1 MDALSLRLVISEV
14 MRSVAEIRN
23 DIDKADDAIVAAL
36 NARFA
41 LSDEMLKTKQAI
53 RDAGG
58 DCPPVDP
65 KREKEICERM
75 MSAAPLAHRD
85 TVFSIYERILGG
97 SRGMVETIARGVC
110 IQNGKVLLCK
120 AKGGKST
127 YLPGGHIEF
136 GETGAA
142 ALVREIKEELGV
154 NSSCNE
160 FLTIVENSFLQHGR
174 HHAEI
179 NLVYKLDIP
188 SLLASPSSPP
198 ASQEDWIEFEWH
210 DVHDLDNANLLPVEM
225 VGVVKAAKNT

>member
-1 MDALSLRLVISEV
+1 
-14 MRSVAEIRN
+14 MRSVAEIRS

-58 DCPPVDP
+58 ECPPVD
-65 KREKEICERM
+65 KNREKAIYERM

-110 IQNGKVLLCK
+110 IADGKVLLCK
-120 AKGGKST
+120 AKGGNTT

-136 GETGAA
+136 GETGAQ
-142 ALVREIKEELGV
+142 ALVREIHEELGV
-154 NSSCNE
+154 ESKCGE
-160 FLTIVENSFLQHGR
+160 FLGVVENAFLQHGR
-174 HHAEI
+174 RHAEI

-188 SLLASPSSPP
+188 SLHTPHSSLLT
-198 ASQEDWIEFEWH
+198 SQEDWIEFEWR
-210 DVHDLDNANLLPVEM
+210 DLSDLDNANLLPAEM
-225 VGVVKAAKNT
+225 KKFCR